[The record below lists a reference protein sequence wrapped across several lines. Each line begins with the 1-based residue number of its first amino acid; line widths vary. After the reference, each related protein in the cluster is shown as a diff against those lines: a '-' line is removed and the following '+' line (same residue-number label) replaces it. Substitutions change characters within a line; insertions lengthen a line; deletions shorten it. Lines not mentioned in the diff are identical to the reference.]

1 MREHIVDDRRFVLV
15 KAREHVTD
23 DIVVVVVTDPDLQA
37 VKNLAVQVSDDGF
50 DAVVP
55 TGAALL
61 LEADLT
67 KLEIHVIMNDDKIV
81 DRVII
86 MDQLANC

>member
-1 MREHIVDDRRFVLV
+1 MTRRFVLV

-55 TGAALL
+55 TGRCPFA
-61 LEADLT
+61 
-67 KLEIHVIMNDDKIV
+67 
-81 DRVII
+81 
-86 MDQLANC
+86 